1 MKSYKIVAL
10 GASGAGKTVFLSSL
24 YKELSTQGKYGF
36 YVDVE
41 NLIFRIFHPT
51 KADIKEGDITEKLKD
66 GFGREICF
74 IEGLVIRQ
82 QLENIWGNIQKIKYR
97 QMSNLSVR

>member
-41 NLIFRIFHPT
+41 NRNQQ
-51 KADIKEGDITEKLKD
+51 KKLNQIN
-66 GFGREICF
+66 F
-74 IEGLVIRQ
+74 
-82 QLENIWGNIQKIKYR
+82 Y
-97 QMSNLSVR
+97 S